1 MLGDAITTIVWLF
14 LYDILCLHFSHTLI
28 THVYGKAASSRF
40 YDIYDTYDR
49 TENLHLLHTTQ
60 KFQIWNL
67 ANNLHTPKKQIHEKH
82 DKISTYGGGV
92 IAQDVKFGALRG
104 NRAASRHAI
113 SCCFIGSSRTARGL
127 PPAYPTCGPLAH
139 CGVLRPA

>member
-67 ANNLHTPKKQIHEKH
+67 ANNLHTPKNKSMKNTTKFQRM
-82 DKISTYGGGV
+82 GV
-92 IAQDVKFGALRG
+92 AL
-104 NRAASRHAI
+104 
-113 SCCFIGSSRTARGL
+113 
-127 PPAYPTCGPLAH
+127 
-139 CGVLRPA
+139 